1 MAKLPFALKAGH
13 PLLDR
18 FLKDRLEGDV
28 WEEVDTGVWGHCYPL
43 ERGVYAVTLM
53 SRDCGQHFCA
63 SGSEG
68 VLEAIR
74 QARRIREDQHEV
86 DVERAMT
93 PETPNERTG
102 G

>member
-1 MAKLPFALKAGH
+1 MAKLPFDFTAEHPLWDAIVQH
-13 PLLDR
+13 PLLHSVNWD
-18 FLKDRLEGDV
+18 
-28 WEEVDTGVWGHCYPL
+28 EVDAGVWGHCYPL

-68 VLEAIR
+68 VLEAIK

-86 DVERAMT
+86 DVERAT
-93 PETPNERTG
+93 EGAGNAG
-102 G
+102 

>member
-1 MAKLPFALKAGH
+1 MAKLPFALKAEH
-13 PLLDR
+13 PLRGSFSDR
-18 FLKDRLEGDV
+18 VLESDV

-68 VLEAIR
+68 VLEAIK

-86 DVERAMT
+86 DVARA
-93 PETPNERTG
+93 TG
-102 G
+102 EVE